1 MAEQAPDDAPISRGV
16 DTLIAKLREE
26 GVAAGRAEAD
36 RIRAEAEADAKRTV
50 TQAQAK
56 ARKHIEAA
64 RKEAASFQAAG
75 EEAVKTAM
83 RDAILE
89 MKSGLM
95 QRFGA
100 DVARLVSER
109 VRDESVL
116 QEMILELVGR
126 VRKGAKLDKHKKVE
140 LILPETAAN
149 LEELRKDPKELQE
162 GKATG
167 FVLGLADEMLR
178 EGLVF
183 SVSEDVEAG
192 VKVRLVDDSID
203 IDVTSEAIAAHLLK
217 HLQPRFRAVLEGIV
231 K

>member
-1 MAEQAPDDAPISRGV
+1 MAEEAQEGTGAARGV
-16 DTLIAKLREE
+16 DALIAKLREE
-26 GVAAGRAEAD
+26 GVSAGRADAE
-36 RIRAEAEADAKRTV
+36 RIRSEAEAEAKRILA
-50 TQAQAK
+50 QAQAK
-56 ARKHIEAA
+56 AKEHIEAA
-64 RKEAASFQAAG
+64 RKETDAYRSAG

-83 RDAILE
+83 RDTILE
-89 MKSGLM
+89 MKSRLM
-95 QRFGA
+95 QRFSD

-109 VRDESVL
+109 VHDEAVL
-116 QEMILELVGR
+116 KEMILELVGR
-126 VRKGAKLDKHKKVE
+126 VREGAKLDKQKRVE

-167 FVLGLADEMLR
+167 FVLGLSDEMLR

-192 VKVRLVDDSID
+192 IKVRLVDGSID
-203 IDVTSEAIAAHLLK
+203 IDVTDEAIAAHLLR